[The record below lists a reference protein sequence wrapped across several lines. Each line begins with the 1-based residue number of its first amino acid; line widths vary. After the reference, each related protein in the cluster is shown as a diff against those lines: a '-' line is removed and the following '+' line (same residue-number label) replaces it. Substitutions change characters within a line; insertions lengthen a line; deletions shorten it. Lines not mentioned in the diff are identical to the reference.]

1 MADFHNEINENPD
14 TGIINDLDEPAS
26 YRVLLH
32 NDNFS
37 TMEFVVEV
45 LETVFHKTAS
55 EAAQIMLNV
64 HKKGIGE
71 CGIFPFSIAETK
83 VSIVASMAKKQEC
96 PLLCTM
102 EEV

>member
-1 MADFHNEINENPD
+1 MDDFYNEINENPD
-14 TGIINDLDEPAS
+14 TGIVNDLDEPSS

-64 HKKGIGE
+64 HKNGVGE
-71 CGIFPFSIAETK
+71 CGIFPFNIAETK
-83 VSIVASMAKKQEC
+83 VSIVTSMAKKNQY

-102 EEV
+102 EEI